1 MAQRLRGKST
11 HSQFANLLLDIFEE
25 NERRSLVP
33 VLPNSNDNMQYVM
46 KFLSFI
52 DVCFICLVLYEA
64 VLYVIM
70 RVMYWFLAVWCF
82 EWAANWG
89 APALHKHTC

>member
-1 MAQRLRGKST
+1 MASNEPGSSSSCSKSLYPGGYSSVDSILRKTIKLDTIVHCRWQRLRGKST

-46 KFLSFI
+46 KFL
-52 DVCFICLVLYEA
+52 CL
-64 VLYVIM
+64 
-70 RVMYWFLAVWCF
+70 
-82 EWAANWG
+82 
-89 APALHKHTC
+89 